1 MYTADYL
8 RNLKSKTE
16 NERKENPLEFK
27 MKRYTEM
34 ILNTA
39 MKGGHRYEII
49 DIHETQVPIVYE
61 KLKEIFVDVEIEINE
76 YYSPICPDKLKSI
89 VLKW

>member
-8 RNLKSKTE
+8 RNLKAKTE
-16 NERKENPLEFK
+16 NERKENPLGIK

-76 YYSPICPDKLKSI
+76 YYSPVCPDNLKSI
-89 VLKW
+89 ILKW